1 MALNSLSMRSCISE
15 FNDQSR
21 SGDWLSWI
29 IRLRNVRGEQQVSF
43 IDYASWESVPR
54 RDRVKDEDNII
65 RIHSVHPR
73 IMKLHYELYVELMHK
88 PSPLSRIEREWV
100 AVVVSNMNK
109 CHY

>member
-1 MALNSLSMRSCISE
+1 M
-15 FNDQSR
+15 
-21 SGDWLSWI
+21 
-29 IRLRNVRGEQQVSF
+29 SF
-43 IDYASWESVPR
+43 IDYASWESVPSK
-54 RDRVKDEDNII
+54 DRVEDEDNII